1 MNKVAVVGSFGRDM
15 IMQVSHIPARGET
28 VGEGRFSQT
37 FGGKGANQAL
47 AAARSGG
54 EVVFVACVGEDSSG
68 ETAISSFSDEG
79 INTQYM
85 SQTDKEGTGTALIFV
100 GDDGENSITV
110 APGANYFLDRA
121 QVDAA
126 SDELKTAD
134 LILMQLEIPMDTV
147 EYVLEQA
154 QTWGTPVML
163 NPAPAKPLSDI
174 ALGRLHTLVV
184 NETEAEIVSGEKLQG
199 DESVAIIAN
208 QLRDKGPKVVIVTLG
223 AKGAYVASD
232 DFTGH
237 IAGNKVE
244 TLDTTA
250 AGDVF
255 CGALTTALC
264 QNKPIDQA
272 VTFGCA
278 AAAIAV
284 TRLGAQPSVPYKDEI
299 AKFMSE
305 PSL

>member
-1 MNKVAVVGSFGRDM
+1 MSKVTVVGSFGQDM

-47 AAARSGG
+47 AAAKSGG
-54 EVVFVACVGEDSSG
+54 EVVFVACVGKDSAG
-68 ETAISSFSDEG
+68 DTAISSFSAEG

-100 GDDGENSITV
+100 GEDGENSITV

-121 QVDAA
+121 QVDKAT
-126 SDELKTAD
+126 DELKTAD

-147 EYVLEQA
+147 EYVLEKA
-154 QTWGTPVML
+154 QHWNTPVML
-163 NPAPAKPLSDI
+163 NPAPAKPLSNI
-174 ALGRLHTLVV
+174 ALSRIHTLVV
-184 NETEAEIVSGEKLQG
+184 NETEAEIVSGEKLEG
-199 DESVAIIAN
+199 EESLAKIAN
-208 QLRDKGPKVVIVTLG
+208 QLRESGPAIVIVTLG
-223 AKGAYVASD
+223 AKGAYVDSD
-232 DFTGH
+232 EFTGH

-255 CGALTTALC
+255 CGALTTALS
-264 QNKPIDQA
+264 QNQPIDQA
-272 VTFGCA
+272 TTFACA

-284 TRLGAQPSVPYKDEI
+284 TRLGAQPSVPNKEEI
-299 AKFMSE
+299 AAFMG
-305 PSL
+305 

>member
-1 MNKVAVVGSFGRDM
+1 MNKVSVVGSFGRDM

-54 EVVFVACVGEDSSG
+54 DVVFVACVGKDTSG
-68 ETAISSFSDEG
+68 DTAISSFSDEG
-79 INTQYM
+79 MNTQYM

-110 APGANYFLDRA
+110 APGANYFLDCVK
-121 QVDAA
+121 VDAA
-126 SDELKTAD
+126 EEELRSSS

-147 EYVLEQA
+147 EYVLEKA
-154 QTWGTPVML
+154 QVWGTPVML

-174 ALGRLHTLVV
+174 ALRRIHTLVV
-184 NETEAEIVSGEKLQG
+184 NETEAEIVSGQKLEG
-199 DESVAIIAN
+199 DDSVAKIASD
-208 QLRDKGPKVVIVTLG
+208 LRDKGPKVVIVTLG
-223 AKGAYVASD
+223 ANGAYVSSD
-232 DFTGH
+232 TFSGH
-237 IAGNKVE
+237 IAGNKVD

-255 CGALTTALC
+255 CGSLTTALG
-264 QNKPIDQA
+264 NNMAIDGA
-272 VTFGCA
+272 IKFANA

-284 TRLGAQPSVPYKDEI
+284 TRLGAQPSVPHKNEI
-299 AKFMSE
+299 EDF
-305 PSL
+305 LRL